1 MVEELWSSKCIL
13 LLWKKKK
20 KKKDVISIIIIYW
33 IFLYCENSSWR
44 NRKTQE
50 GFDLFLIDLITSSLA
65 NSDAQKDPCPH
76 FQVTFMRQTS
86 PI

>member
-1 MVEELWSSKCIL
+1 MFEELWSSKCSL
-13 LLWKKKK
+13 LLWKK

-44 NRKTQE
+44 NRKTQD
-50 GFDLFLIDLITSSLA
+50 GSDLFFIDLITSSSA
-65 NSDAQKDPCPH
+65 NSDAQKDPCLH

-86 PI
+86 AI